1 MIKNM
6 KSRGFNLG
14 LFLIFWV
21 GNMLGQ
27 SFTPE
32 SVPNDKIQNNSY
44 ISDPSKILDEA
55 TYNQINTTLSFLEDS
70 VGSEIA
76 LVLLPSIGE
85 LVPKDF
91 AYDLFKLW
99 GIGAKGT
106 DNGLLILFV
115 LDQKRVEFEVG
126 NGLEAVLPDAIC
138 KRIITNELIP
148 SFKNEAYGE
157 GFIKGI
163 AAISGI
169 LQNPNNALEDIENS
183 NNGDS
188 SFFLKTYSAVAAF
201 INGLI
206 LLLLGRSV
214 KRNETPYKKY
224 HTFKKYNIFPL
235 VFIFPFPFIGILWYV
250 RRQMKLLRNT
260 PPPEEHGVELRK
272 EETVASSSF
281 LNSGQAKEVEL
292 GVSEYDVWVGEGVEP
307 TILRYLKS
315 PKSYTKCAS
324 CNFQTEKLTS
334 SNVIR
339 EATYNYSGEE
349 LLRYSCLHCGNTS
362 EKIRTIPKK
371 VRSSSGSSGG
381 GRSGGGSWGG
391 GRSSGGGAG
400 GSW

>member
-1 MIKNM
+1 MRA
-6 KSRGFNLG
+6 SGLPLG
-14 LFLIFWV
+14 LLLLFLF
-21 GNMLGQ
+21 GKMFGQ

-32 SVPNDKIQNNSY
+32 TVPNEKIKNNSY
-44 ISDPSKILDEA
+44 ISDPSKILDEDS
-55 TYNQINTTLSFLEDS
+55 YNQINTTLSFLEDS
-70 VGSEIA
+70 VKSEIA

-91 AYDLFKLW
+91 AYDLFNLW
-99 GIGAKGT
+99 GIGKKGT

-115 LDQKRVEFEVG
+115 LDQKRVEFETG
-126 NGLEAVLPDAIC
+126 NGLEAILPDAIC

-157 GFIKGI
+157 GLIKGI
-163 AAISGI
+163 AAISEI
-169 LQNPNNALEDIENS
+169 LQNPDNALEYKEES
-183 NNGDS
+183 NGDDA
-188 SFFLKTYSAVAAF
+188 SFFLKGYGAVTAF

-206 LLLLGRSV
+206 LLLLGRSS

-224 HTFKKYNIFPL
+224 HTFKKYNIVPL
-235 VFIFPFPFIGILWYV
+235 AFIFPIPFILILWYV
-250 RRQMKLLRNT
+250 RKQMKLWRNT
-260 PPPEEHGVELRK
+260 PPPEEHGVSLKK
-272 EETVASSSF
+272 EETGASLSY

-292 GVSEYDVWVGEGVEP
+292 GVSEYDVWVGEGVKP

-315 PKSYTKCAS
+315 PKSYTNCPACK
-324 CNFQTEKLTS
+324 FQTEKLTS
-334 SNVIR
+334 STVLR
-339 EATYNYSGEE
+339 AATYSYSGEE
-349 LLRYSCLHCGNTS
+349 LLSYTCLHCGNTR
-362 EKIRTIPKK
+362 EKINIIPKK

>member
-1 MIKNM
+1 M
-6 KSRGFNLG
+6 KACGINLG
-14 LFLIFWV
+14 LLLLFWF
-21 GNMLGQ
+21 GNLQGQ

-32 SVPNDKIQNNSY
+32 TVPNEKIQNNSY
-44 ISDPSKILDEA
+44 ISDPSKILDED

-70 VGSEIA
+70 VKCEVS

-91 AYDLFKLW
+91 AYDLFNLW
-99 GIGAKGT
+99 GIGKKGT

-115 LDQKRVEFEVG
+115 LDQKRVEFETG

-157 GFIKGI
+157 GFTKGI
-163 AAISGI
+163 AAISQI
-169 LQNPNNALEDIENS
+169 LQNPNNALEYKEES
-183 NNGDS
+183 NEDDS
-188 SFFLKTYSAVAAF
+188 SFFMKAYGAITAF

-206 LLLLGRSV
+206 LWLLGRSS

-224 HTFKKYNIFPL
+224 HTFKKYNIVPL
-235 VFIFPFPFIGILWYV
+235 AFIFPIPFILILWYV
-250 RRQMKLLRNT
+250 RKQMKLLRNT
-260 PPPEEHGVELRK
+260 PPPEDHGVVLRK
-272 EETVASSSF
+272 EETVASSAF
-281 LNSGQAKEVEL
+281 LSSGQAKEVEL
-292 GVSEYDVWVGEGVEP
+292 GVSEYDVWVGEGVDP

-315 PKSYTKCAS
+315 PKSYTNCSS
-324 CNFQTEKLTS
+324 CKFQTEKLTS
-334 SNVIR
+334 STVLR
-339 EATYNYSGEE
+339 AATYSNTGEE
-349 LLRYSCLHCGNTS
+349 LLRYSCLHCGNTR
-362 EKIRTIPKK
+362 EKINIIPKK
-371 VRSSSGSSGG
+371 VRSSSGGSGG

>member
-1 MIKNM
+1 M

-32 SVPNDKIQNNSY
+32 SVPNEKIQNNSY

-115 LDQKRVEFEVG
+115 LDQKRVEFETG

-188 SFFLKTYSAVAAF
+188 SFF
-201 INGLI
+201 
-206 LLLLGRSV
+206 
-214 KRNETPYKKY
+214 
-224 HTFKKYNIFPL
+224 
-235 VFIFPFPFIGILWYV
+235 
-250 RRQMKLLRNT
+250 
-260 PPPEEHGVELRK
+260 
-272 EETVASSSF
+272 
-281 LNSGQAKEVEL
+281 
-292 GVSEYDVWVGEGVEP
+292 
-307 TILRYLKS
+307 
-315 PKSYTKCAS
+315 
-324 CNFQTEKLTS
+324 
-334 SNVIR
+334 
-339 EATYNYSGEE
+339 
-349 LLRYSCLHCGNTS
+349 
-362 EKIRTIPKK
+362 
-371 VRSSSGSSGG
+371 
-381 GRSGGGSWGG
+381 
-391 GRSSGGGAG
+391 
-400 GSW
+400 

>member
-1 MIKNM
+1 M
-6 KSRGFNLG
+6 KSRGFTLG
-14 LFLIFWV
+14 IFLLFLF
-21 GNMLGQ
+21 GKMMGQ

-32 SVPNDKIQNNSY
+32 SVPNEKIQNNSY
-44 ISDPSKILDEA
+44 ISDPSKILDDA

-99 GIGAKGT
+99 GIGAKGI

-148 SFKNEAYGE
+148 SFKNEVYGE
-157 GFIKGI
+157 GFIKAI
-163 AAISGI
+163 AAISKI
-169 LQNPNNALEDIENS
+169 LQNPNNALEYKEES

-188 SFFLKTYSAVAAF
+188 SFFLKAYSAVTAF

-224 HTFKKYNIFPL
+224 HTFKKYNIIPL
-235 VFIFPFPFIGILWYV
+235 AFIFPFPFIGILWYV

-292 GVSEYDVWVGEGVEP
+292 GVSEFDVWVGEGVEP

-339 EATYNYSGEE
+339 AATYSYSGEE

-362 EKIRTIPKK
+362 EKIITIPKK
-371 VRSSSGSSGG
+371 VRSSSGG
-381 GRSGGGSWGG
+381 GRSGGGGSWGG